1 MKELYT
7 FVVERKIEKEETYLK
22 KSKGQ
27 SVEATRKVIESK
39 PHRIVLA
46 KPNHGDIEDAE
57 FFYGQKYNELINAG
71 FLTKAMLAKKMGD
84 SGGMSSKLTSD
95 RINRLFLDNMEA
107 SKTVEFFSGSKNLT
121 EEQKEQLKQAEETF
135 IGSKKELA
143 EYEEMM
149 NAQFRQTADAKAEQK
164 LIEWLVFHFSYYED
178 EIDEKKQLFP
188 VFKGDD
194 YEEKR
199 EFYLT
204 LAGDEEDIDD
214 APTIKV
220 KKIYDESFNTLI
232 RAINIWY
239 NKMGTD
245 QESIDKVLK
254 ELFDE

>member
-7 FVVERKIEKEETYLK
+7 FTIERKIEKEETYLK
-22 KSKGQ
+22 KSKGK
-27 SVEATRKVIESK
+27 SVEATRKVIEKK

-46 KPNHGDIEDAE
+46 KPTQGDIEDAE
-57 FFYGQKYNELINAG
+57 FFYGQKYNELINSG

-95 RINRLFLDNMEA
+95 RVNRLLIDNTEA
-107 SKTVEFFSGSKNLT
+107 SKTIEFFSGSENLT
-121 EEQKEQLKQAEETF
+121 DEQKEQLKQAEETF
-135 IGSKKELA
+135 VGSQKELA

-149 NAQFRQTADAKAEQK
+149 NSQFRQTADARAEQK

-178 EIDEKKQLFP
+178 EIDDKKQLFP

-204 LAGDEEDIDD
+204 LAGDEEDIED

-220 KKIYDESFNTLI
+220 KKIYDESFTTLI

-239 NKMGTD
+239 NNMGKD

-254 ELFDE
+254 DIFNE